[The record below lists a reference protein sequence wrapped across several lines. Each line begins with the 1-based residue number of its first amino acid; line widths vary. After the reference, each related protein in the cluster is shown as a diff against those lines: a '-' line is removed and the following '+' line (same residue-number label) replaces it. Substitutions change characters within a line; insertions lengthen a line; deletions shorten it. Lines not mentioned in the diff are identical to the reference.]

1 MAEGVREAVL
11 AGQGFAITSR
21 WMFAPELASGMVAPI
36 LKDWTLP
43 PMELWVIY
51 PSGRLTSTKAR
62 TFVKWFEAIVN
73 EAN

>member
-1 MAEGVREAVL
+1 
-11 AGQGFAITSR
+11 
-21 WMFAPELASGMVAPI
+21 MVAPI

-51 PSGRLTSTKAR
+51 PSGPLMSAKAR
-62 TFVKWFEAIVN
+62 TFVKRFEAIID